1 MKFLFLIASLV
12 FATHSFAEETQD
24 LSKMLADS
32 HCIPVR
38 GADGNISGY
47 NCDGQ
52 LGEKMK
58 QGKFQNLGV
67 QKAKTME
74 IYSQLKETKAE
85 VQGQSVRMTMALSLN
100 GKIVSKPQIITHLNS
115 MASISQKSD
124 NSQKELLIEV
134 LPSLQNTNNQEAI
147 LMKFKVGHRENGQIK
162 WFSSPQILAK
172 NNQEAEITVQSNNPN
187 DEYKDISL
195 KVLPVLQ

>member
-12 FATHSFAEETQD
+12 FATQSFAEETQD

-58 QGKFQNLGV
+58 QGKVQQLGT
-67 QKAKTME
+67 QKVKKMELRAGDTITSANGEPVDSPAKAME
-74 IYSQLKETKAE
+74 LY
-85 VQGQSVRMTMALSLN
+85 
-100 GKIVSKPQIITHLNS
+100 NS
-115 MASISQKSD
+115 MKATDKMVVQRPATMD
-124 NSQKELLIEV
+124 D
-134 LPSLQNTNNQEAI
+134 
-147 LMKFKVGHRENGQIK
+147 KFKSCLAGVYTGQLSYHKKSGTFSATPTDFGLNQNGMCK
-162 WFSSPQILAK
+162 GLEVSVDYA
-172 NNQEAEITVQSNNPN
+172 NQTEFKVVARAN
-187 DEYKDISL
+187 DKIWAVDQTKTIEQ
-195 KVLPVLQ
+195 VR

>member
-12 FATHSFAEETQD
+12 FATQSFAEETQD

-38 GADGNISGY
+38 GTDGNISGY
-47 NCDGQ
+47 NCDGP

-58 QGKFQNLGV
+58 EGQIQNLGV
-67 QKAKTME
+67 QKANSME
-74 IYSQLKETKAE
+74 IYSQLKSTNAE
-85 VQGQSVRMTMALSLN
+85 VQGQSVKMTIALSLN

-124 NSQKELLIEV
+124 SSARELLIEV
-134 LPSLQNTNNQEAI
+134 LPSLQNANNQEAI
-147 LMKFKVGHRENGQIK
+147 LMKFKVGHKEHGQIK